1 MPKFRSTSDYIAARQ
16 AGDTETTSRIV
27 NEVTAR
33 FNTRTTDGAELGE
46 LYEANCTV
54 PLAEKQR

>member
-1 MPKFRSTSDYIAARQ
+1 MPKYQSTSDYIAARK

-33 FNTRTTDGAELGE
+33 FNTRTTDGSELTE
-46 LYEANCTV
+46 LYQANQST
-54 PLAEKQR
+54 PLADPK